1 MGNQIKQLPVDLV
14 NKIAAGEVI
23 QRPSSILKELIEN
36 SLDADATQVDI
47 IIENGSVHVAS
58 SPIERLVICGEGTA
72 SKYIIC
78 NNYNRNEIP
87 FGRCEG
93 SPWIRVT
100 VIDQKGNRAWTNP
113 IWL

>member
-1 MGNQIKQLPVDLV
+1 MNEGGDNGNYYCSQGPI
-14 NKIAAGEVI
+14 
-23 QRPSSILKELIEN
+23 IE
-36 SLDADATQVDI
+36 DI
-47 IIENGSVHVAS
+47 IIDNGSVHVAS

-78 NNYNRNEIP
+78 DNNNRNEIP

-100 VIDQKGNRAWTNP
+100 IIDQKGNRAWTNP

>member
-1 MGNQIKQLPVDLV
+1 MNNIVSLIK
-14 NKIAAGEVI
+14 N
-23 QRPSSILKELIEN
+23 LKALE
-36 SLDADATQVDI
+36 DI
-47 IIENGSVHVAS
+47 IIDNGSVHVAS

-78 NNYNRNEIP
+78 DNNNRNEIP

-100 VIDQKGNRAWTNP
+100 IIDQKGNRAWTNP